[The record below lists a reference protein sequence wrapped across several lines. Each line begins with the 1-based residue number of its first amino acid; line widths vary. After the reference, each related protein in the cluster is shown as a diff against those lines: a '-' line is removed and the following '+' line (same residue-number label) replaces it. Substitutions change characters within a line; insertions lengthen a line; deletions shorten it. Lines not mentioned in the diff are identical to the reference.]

1 MCCRGYSIWH
11 IYSKRVLTSRH
22 KSGENWES
30 QDSPKHRNLRFFT
43 NCIPGIYFLE
53 KKTNELNRFSFY
65 SYMYSY
71 TYMSHFSK
79 YFHLNSRC
87 RDSPRT
93 EAYIPCTVALYRVV
107 LTGIWQKYQSSI
119 KVHSPLIYI
128 YKQYS
133 KFRSMICL
141 HYFPLFLPF
150 FQISGFIVVLS
161 LTIYSIYILRSYF
174 WHRHTTNLSIGEL

>member
-1 MCCRGYSIWH
+1 
-11 IYSKRVLTSRH
+11 
-22 KSGENWES
+22 
-30 QDSPKHRNLRFFT
+30 
-43 NCIPGIYFLE
+43 
-53 KKTNELNRFSFY
+53 
-65 SYMYSY
+65 
-71 TYMSHFSK
+71 MSHFPK
-79 YFHLNSRC
+79 YFHFNSRC

-174 WHRHTTNLSIGEL
+174 WHRHTTNLSIGELWSGPKKKNKFLFYQFVICYIYVHVIHNGIPKH